1 MSDSMLI
8 TSATK
13 NEEHP
18 TLAAIA
24 KVLSKVAQHEWEIVQ
39 PWAEALL
46 IALIRGDSY
55 IIIPR
60 DRLSELREC
69 RVLVGNTGMYSP
81 FILNQQQLFFGRMWQ
96 LEQDVATDIYKLS
109 TAAAKFFN
117 ESVAED
123 LKNWFPDQNG
133 NEQRFAAAL
142 ALVQHFVVI
151 NGGPGTGKTTTVAKI
166 LALLLKHVWQAPY
179 PPQIALIAPTGKA
192 ATHMANA
199 LQRALTNLE
208 LSPEIFQVLS
218 QLSGQTV
225 HRLLQL
231 RPPLLSGPFNADN
244 PLPVDILIVDESSML
259 DLSLFRVLLESLKP
273 KVRLILLGDA
283 NQLPAVGAGN
293 VLAELSVPTA
303 LTPAITKQ
311 LNYLLPNFSMPPSHD
326 EVGIAAHIATLTHSY
341 RFDPTKGIGALAT
354 ACING
359 DDSLALTAIESFPQL
374 HLQQYSFL
382 DLCEKIYLL
391 QLAWWQAVTTNNIQA
406 VFSHL
411 TDIIVLS
418 VRRADAKEFN
428 RLYCRYLGHQLQLD
442 TESWFMGMPILI
454 TQNDY
459 NIGLY
464 NGDIGVILP
473 DADNHQFLLAYFAD
487 GQSYRKVALS
497 RLPQHEPAFAI
508 TVHKSQGSEYE
519 QVWLLA
525 PQSEASVDDPLF
537 NRALM
542 YTALTR
548 ARNQFTFCGTAR
560 QLTQAIKNN
569 ERRRSGLRSA
579 LKKLFQQQ
587 SQLSLF

>member
-1 MSDSMLI
+1 
-8 TSATK
+8 
-13 NEEHP
+13 
-18 TLAAIA
+18 
-24 KVLSKVAQHEWEIVQ
+24 
-39 PWAEALL
+39 
-46 IALIRGDSY
+46 
-55 IIIPR
+55 
-60 DRLSELREC
+60 
-69 RVLVGNTGMYSP
+69 
-81 FILNQQQLFFGRMWQ
+81 
-96 LEQDVATDIYKLS
+96 LS
-109 TAAAKFFN
+109 TVAAKFFN
-117 ESVAED
+117 ESVADD

-133 NEQRFAAAL
+133 SEQRFAAAL

-208 LSPEIFQVLS
+208 LSPEVFKVLS

-231 RPPLLSGPFNADN
+231 RPPLLSGPFNANN

-259 DLSLFRVLLESLKP
+259 DLSLFRMLLEALKP
-273 KVRLILLGDA
+273 EVRLILLGDA

-293 VLAELSVPTA
+293 VLAELSVPTS
-303 LTPAITKQ
+303 LTPPIAKQ
-311 LNYLLPNFSMPPSHD
+311 LIDLLPNFSMPPSHD
-326 EVGIAAHIATLTHSY
+326 KAGIAAHIATLTHSY
-341 RFDPTKGIGALAT
+341 RFDPAKGIGALAT
-354 ACING
+354 ACIRG
-359 DDSLALTAIESFPQL
+359 DDSLALTTIESFPQL
-374 HLQQYSFL
+374 HLQQYSFF
-382 DLCEKIYLL
+382 DLCEKIYQL

-428 RLYCRYLGHQLQLD
+428 RLYRRYLGHQLQLD
-442 TESWFMGMPILI
+442 TESWFIGMPILI

-473 DADNHQFLLAYFAD
+473 DADDHQFLLAYFGD
-487 GQSYRKVALS
+487 GQSYRKIALS

-537 NRALM
+537 NRALL

-569 ERRRSGLRSA
+569 ERRRSGLKSA
-579 LKKLFQQQ
+579 LEKLFQHQ